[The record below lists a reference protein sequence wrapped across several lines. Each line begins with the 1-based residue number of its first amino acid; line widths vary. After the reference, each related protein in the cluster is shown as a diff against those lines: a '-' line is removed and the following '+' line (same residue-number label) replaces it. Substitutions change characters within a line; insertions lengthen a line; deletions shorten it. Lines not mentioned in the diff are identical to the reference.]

1 MRIAAL
7 LLCLSFILM
16 SGCAGTKSVTP
27 SNDEYVEIDNPAFTM
42 SPNAPPTIWVP
53 KRYVEGGVPRGSE
66 LVKKGYEAAKSGL
79 TDGQSPQGNQP
90 ASAPAPLSVKATPL
104 VVKNRIAV
112 LEIGKNGIA
121 AGIGANLKKAGSAIL
136 VEPSQIAMLG
146 RYASLA
152 TEPEKKTFAVRL
164 QEDYGANLLILVA
177 APDGISA
184 GKILKAELYDCLG
197 GELVK
202 TFEVAL
208 PQYQEG
214 SLAARDSAVGGAQAE
229 LVRQINEVV
238 SLLPWY
244 GRVMAVEEGRV
255 YINAGKEAGVRPGL
269 VMKIYRGGKVVK
281 GLGFAPGKAV
291 GVIRISGFVGTN
303 GSFGSVTEGGGIQVS
318 DIVSV
323 E

>member
-1 MRIAAL
+1 M
-7 LLCLSFILM
+7 LCLSFVLI

-27 SNDEYVEIDNPAFTM
+27 PNQEYVEIDNPAFTM

-53 KRYVEGGVPRGSE
+53 RSYVESGVPRGSE

-79 TDGQSPQGNQP
+79 MDGQTPRENQA
-90 ASAPAPLSVKATPL
+90 ASAPVSLGVKAAPIL
-104 VVKNRIAV
+104 VKNRIAV
-112 LEIGKNGIA
+112 LEVGKNGMA
-121 AGIGANLKKAGSAIL
+121 AEIDANLKKTGSAIL
-136 VEPSQIAMLG
+136 VETSQIAMLG

-152 TEPEKKTFAVRL
+152 GESERKTFAVRL

-177 APDGISA
+177 APDGISP
-184 GKILKAELYDCLG
+184 GKTVKAELYDCLG

-214 SLAARDSAVGGAQAE
+214 SRAARDSAVGGALAE

-244 GRVMAVEEGRV
+244 GKVMAVEEGRV

-269 VMKIYRGGKVVK
+269 MMRVYRGGKVVK

-291 GVIRISGFVGTN
+291 GVIRVSGFVGTN
-303 GSFGSVTEGGGIQVS
+303 GSFGIVTEGSGIQVS